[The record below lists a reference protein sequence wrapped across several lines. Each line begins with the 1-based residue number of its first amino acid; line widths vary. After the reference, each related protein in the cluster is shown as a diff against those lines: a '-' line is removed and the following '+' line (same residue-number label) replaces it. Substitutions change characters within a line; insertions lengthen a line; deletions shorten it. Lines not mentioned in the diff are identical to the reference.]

1 MKLRREGTDIVI
13 PDCDHTQVEGLTNQ
27 AKEIENT
34 AYALFMN
41 GTLKLYFTTVEA
53 AELFKNRI
61 NKEFEIFV
69 AGWKIVVQPG
79 GEGGY
84 IASSD
89 TVSMHA
95 ATDASAI
102 GALMMWHAM
111 QEARDDSVYYLCR
124 AGHDLYVIGWSRGE
138 APPSGTICQI
148 TRDQYDKVVS

>member
-1 MKLRREGTDIVI
+1 MRREGTDIII
-13 PDCDHTQVEGLTNQ
+13 PDCDHTQVEGLTRL
-27 AKEIENT
+27 AKEVENT

-53 AELFKNRI
+53 AELFKQRI
-61 NKEFEIFV
+61 SREFEIFV
-69 AGWKIVVQPG
+69 AGWKISVQPG

-95 ATDASAI
+95 ATDVSAI

-111 QEARDDSVYYLCR
+111 QEAREDSVYYLCR
-124 AGHDLYVIGWSRGE
+124 GAFDLFVIAWSRSE
-138 APPSGTICQI
+138 PPPVGMLCQI